1 MSVWQWYQR
10 KMNERTVTRIRNK
23 SGTMWGMDM
32 VILRTKGRKSGR
44 PRETPLSW
52 FPYDGDWLVVAS
64 GGGKG
69 NPDWYA
75 NLAAHPDAVAVER
88 HGAQPVPVT
97 PVVLTGPEREAAWN
111 AVVSA
116 QPRYAKYQ
124 KKATREYPVVKL
136 ATAGECAG

>member
-1 MSVWQWYQR
+1 MGGWTWSSCAPR
-10 KMNERTVTRIRNK
+10 
-23 SGTMWGMDM
+23 
-32 VILRTKGRKSGR
+32 GRKSGR

-52 FPYDGDWLVVAS
+52 FPPYDGDWLVVAS

>member
-1 MSVWQWYQR
+1 MSIWQWYQR
-10 KMNERTVTRIRNK
+10 KVNERTVKRIRTK

-44 PRETPLSW
+44 PRETPLCW
-52 FPYDGDWLVVAS
+52 FPDDDGWLIVAS

-75 NLAAHPDAVAVER
+75 NLAAHPDSVAVER
-88 HGAQPVPVT
+88 HGQQPVPVT
-97 PVVLTGPEREAAWN
+97 PVVLAGSERQAAWN

-124 KKATREYPVVKL
+124 KKATREYPVVRL
-136 ATAGECAG
+136 VAA